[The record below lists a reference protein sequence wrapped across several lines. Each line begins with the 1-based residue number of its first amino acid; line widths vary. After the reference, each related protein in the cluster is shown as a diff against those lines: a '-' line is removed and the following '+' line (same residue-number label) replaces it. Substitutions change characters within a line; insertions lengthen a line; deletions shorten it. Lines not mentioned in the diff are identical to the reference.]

1 MPGGSPGATP
11 GIPAGMTRS
20 ASEALKPVTIRRLRW
35 DWIGYIALLVLVVLV
50 VAACATPGAPGASGS
65 PHPSATPHPPLT
77 PAPPGADPI
86 SFLAWLFNPI
96 FQAMFIVLVAVY
108 DFLGSLGAPAAIGW
122 AIVVLTL
129 LVRTLVIPLYRRQL
143 VSQRRT
149 QLLQPEI
156 KEIQRRYKGD
166 AMKARVAQQE
176 LFKERGISPLAGCL
190 PLILQMPLLL
200 VMYQVIQNGLTNV
213 NPTAMLAV
221 FGQQVVPLACNNV
234 NPATG
239 QPDAALGPCIDTIIP
254 FLGTSID
261 VSLPSTIF
269 SVSLGGFVLGISV
282 LAIISAGLQ
291 LVQSRMMLP
300 RTKPADDDPN
310 TKIQSQTMLF
320 LPLISIA
327 YGGFLPAGLFIYW
340 ITATIFSTAQQYL
353 IVGWGGMFPLFG
365 WTPRFAMDH
374 APRFP
379 VSMPPPPEPGKRAA
393 ILTDAEKKTTAA
405 STIRPRERGR
415 QGRRG
420 RRR

>member
-1 MPGGSPGATP
+1 
-11 GIPAGMTRS
+11 
-20 ASEALKPVTIRRLRW
+20 VTLRRLRW
-35 DWIGYIALLVLVVLV
+35 DRIAFIALLVLVVLV
-50 VAACATPGAPGASGS
+50 VAACAAPGSPGASGAAGS
-65 PHPSATPHPPLT
+65 PLPSATPHPPLT
-77 PAPPGADPI
+77 PAQPGGDPI
-86 SFLAWLFNPI
+86 SLLAWLFNPI

-108 DFLGSLGAPAAIGW
+108 DVLGALGAPAAIGW
-122 AIVVLTL
+122 AIIALTL
-129 LVRTLVIPLYRRQL
+129 VVRTIVIPLYRRQL
-143 VSQRRT
+143 VQQRRT

-156 KEIQRRYKGD
+156 KEIQRRFKGD

-190 PLILQMPLLL
+190 PLLLQMPLLL

-213 NPTAMLAV
+213 NPTAMLVV
-221 FGQQVVPLACNNV
+221 FGHQVVPLTCNNI

-254 FLGTSID
+254 FLNTAID
-261 VSLPSTIF
+261 VSKPSTIF
-269 SVSLGGFVLGISV
+269 SIALGGFVLGISI
-282 LAIISAGLQ
+282 LAIASAGLQ

-300 RTKPADDDPN
+300 QTKPADDDPN
-310 TKIQSQTMLF
+310 TKIQRQTMLF

-340 ITATIFSTAQQYL
+340 ITATIFSIAQQYL

-365 WTPRFAMDH
+365 RTPGFALGH
-374 APRFP
+374 TPRFP

-393 ILTDAEKKTTAA
+393 ILADAEKKTTAA